1 MTDDAKNDETPPT
14 LEQKILE
21 VLADHDYNGGAGMH
35 WHPSKTPTDQAKTVA
50 ARITRMVSEHVD
62 TAWEKPALDR
72 LQELAE
78 QRGYS
83 RGFDIG
89 WASRGDTDKKA
100 RPRGAQPGDAWVIS
114 FLDKDGERVVMDV
127 DPVAAIDQLS
137 LVATRE
143 DPALAAALDI
153 ESVKEMKHVIL
164 VIRDALRQRSL
175 ALGLDVPKSPEALT
189 KALAGTIAGIS

>member
-1 MTDDAKNDETPPT
+1 MTDDAKKDETPPT

-89 WASRGDTDKKA
+89 WKA
-100 RPRGAQPGDAWVIS
+100 HENLPQPEAETKTMVRITYQFGVNGPRHATAQLHV
-114 FLDKDGERVVMDV
+114 DV
-127 DPVAAIDQLS
+127 DTTVQQLQDDVERTTGG
-137 LVATRE
+137 LVGVTKVETRE
-143 DPALAAALDI
+143 VTTASTPWVEVSA
-153 ESVKEMKHVIL
+153 
-164 VIRDALRQRSL
+164 R
-175 ALGLDVPKSPEALT
+175 
-189 KALAGTIAGIS
+189 